1 MRVLL
6 TWSRRTLAAT
16 LMLSLSL
23 AGTPARVQAQEN
35 QHVVSLNEL
44 HKDAA
49 RPADTRQA
57 NEAAVRDIFSSE
69 AAQKVLKTA
78 KIDYQRIDKA
88 IGQLNDED
96 LARFAERSRQV
107 KQDFAAGS
115 GNFSDRD
122 LLIIVIIGVLII
134 ALVAALH

>member
-6 TWSRRTLAAT
+6 TWSRRSLAVAI
-16 LMLSLSL
+16 MLSL

-35 QHVVSLNEL
+35 QHVVLLNEL
-44 HKDAA
+44 HKDTA

-57 NEAAVRDIFSSE
+57 NEAAVRELFSSE
-69 AAQKVLKTA
+69 TAQKALKSA

-88 IGQLNDED
+88 VGQLSDED
-96 LARFAERSRQV
+96 LARLAERSRQV

>member
-6 TWSRRTLAAT
+6 TWSRRTLAVA
-16 LMLSLSL
+16 LMLSL

-44 HKDAA
+44 HKDTA

-69 AAQKVLKTA
+69 AAQKALKSA
-78 KIDYQRIDKA
+78 KIDYQKIDKA
-88 IGQLNDED
+88 IGQLSDED
-96 LARFAERSRQV
+96 LARLAERSRQV

-115 GNFSDRD
+115 SSFSDRD
-122 LLIIVIIGVLII
+122 LLVIVIIGVLII

>member
-6 TWSRRTLAAT
+6 TWSKRSLAVAI
-16 LMLSLSL
+16 MLSL

-44 HKDAA
+44 HKDTA

-69 AAQKVLKTA
+69 AAQKVLKST
-78 KIDYQRIDKA
+78 KIDYQKIDKA
-88 IGQLNDED
+88 IGQLSDED
-96 LARFAERSRQV
+96 LARLAERSRQV

>member
-1 MRVLL
+1 MRALL
-6 TWSRRTLAAT
+6 TWSRCSLAMAT
-16 LMLSLSL
+16 MLSL

-44 HKDAA
+44 HKDTA
-49 RPADTRQA
+49 RPADTRQV
-57 NEAAVRDIFSSE
+57 NEAAVRELFSSE
-69 AAQKVLKTA
+69 TAQKALKSA
-78 KIDYQRIDKA
+78 KIDYQRVDKA
-88 IGQLNDED
+88 VGQLSNED
-96 LARFAERSRQV
+96 LARLAERSRQV

>member
-6 TWSRRTLAAT
+6 TWSRRTLAAA
-16 LMLSLSL
+16 LMLSL
-23 AGTPARVQAQEN
+23 AGTPVRVQAQEN

-44 HKDAA
+44 HKDTA

-57 NEAAVRDIFSSE
+57 NEAAVRELFSSE
-69 AAQKVLKTA
+69 TAQKALKSA

-88 IGQLNDED
+88 VGQLSDED
-96 LARFAERSRQV
+96 LARLAERSRQV

>member
-6 TWSRRTLAAT
+6 TWSMRTLALAT
-16 LMLSLSL
+16 MLSL

-57 NEAAVRDIFSSE
+57 NEAAVRDIISSE

-78 KIDYQRIDKA
+78 KIDYQKIDKA
-88 IGQLNDED
+88 IGQLSDED
-96 LARFAERSRQV
+96 LAQLAERSRQV

-115 GNFSDRD
+115 GSWSDRD

>member
-6 TWSRRTLAAT
+6 TWSRRSLAVAI
-16 LMLSLSL
+16 MLSL
-23 AGTPARVQAQEN
+23 AGAPARVQAQEN

-44 HKDAA
+44 HKDTA

-57 NEAAVRDIFSSE
+57 NEAAIRELFSSE
-69 AAQKVLKTA
+69 TAQKALKSA

-88 IGQLNDED
+88 IGQLSDED
-96 LARFAERSRQV
+96 LARLAERSRQV